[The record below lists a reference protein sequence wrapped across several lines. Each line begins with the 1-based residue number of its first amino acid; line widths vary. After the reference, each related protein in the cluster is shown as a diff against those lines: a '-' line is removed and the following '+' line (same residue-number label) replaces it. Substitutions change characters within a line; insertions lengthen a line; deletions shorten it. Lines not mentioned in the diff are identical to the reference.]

1 MKQRESYL
9 ECLQSSGGKRSYIY
23 LDAEPAES
31 SQTFEEEEEGNNGY
45 ESGSR
50 ENYA

>member
-31 SQTFEEEEEGNNGY
+31 SQTFEEEEEEEGINGY

-50 ENYA
+50 EN